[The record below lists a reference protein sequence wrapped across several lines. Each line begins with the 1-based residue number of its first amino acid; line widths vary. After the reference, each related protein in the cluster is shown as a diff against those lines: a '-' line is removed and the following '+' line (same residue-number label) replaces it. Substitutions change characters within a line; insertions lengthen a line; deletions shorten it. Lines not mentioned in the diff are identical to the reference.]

1 MNWDIYIRDIY
12 SRHICVYIDI
22 RIYISKHVPYKYIY
36 IYMSHAYLSRI
47 FPETTLGWRL
57 PRKWRCFVIGSLS
70 SNGLV
75 SLGTWTPE
83 TPYI

>member
-36 IYMSHAYLSRI
+36 IYVTCIFEPNLSRNNVGL
-47 FPETTLGWRL
+47 ETSSQVAVLCYRQ
-57 PRKWRCFVIGSLS
+57 PFV
-70 SNGLV
+70 
-75 SLGTWTPE
+75 
-83 TPYI
+83 